1 MGDSLAKIQIKNAK
15 QLEKFLANKM
25 ANELYFSSNLQDATA
40 EVMQENIIE
49 NVYDAYSPQNPSAR
63 RGNDDGFSDMNNM
76 EFTSVDVRGGKVEFV
91 FENITE
97 GGDSMKGNEMAETFE
112 KGIRESWVNPNA
124 TDSQGRVVSDARPFI
139 QDTIDSMN
147 ANKGKLADALK
158 KDLRNL
164 GFKVR

>member
-1 MGDSLAKIQIKNAK
+1 MGDILAKIQIKNAK

-124 TDSQGRVVSDARPFI
+124 TDNQGRVVSDARPFI
-139 QDTIDSMN
+139 QPTIDELN
-147 ANKGKLADALK
+147 ASKGKLADALK